1 MRRNN
6 CCKERNNKE
15 ETVICKERERRG
27 LREKIRLTRG
37 VIINRENKQEKLI
50 GKQSVIKRMPLTLI
64 I

>member
-27 LREKIRLTRG
+27 LREMERLIRG
-37 VIINRENKQEKLI
+37 VIIERDNYEKQASSPENIE
-50 GKQSVIKRMPLTLI
+50 
-64 I
+64 